1 MVSACLVFPLARPY
15 LSRTN
20 NSVTQCV
27 IKKSIV
33 AHGTVEV
40 KGLMPPDIRMS
51 QESLCDSVI
60 E

>member
-20 NSVTQCV
+20 NSVTQCA
-27 IKKSIV
+27 IKSIV
-33 AHGTVEV
+33 ARGTVEV